1 MQQLASGLFEVA
13 GMPRGGSALGIVLGL
28 LLVTGVLLPMIWLV
42 HSFRG
47 AMRAPLLA
55 VISFWSA
62 SAVFF
67 AAPLVFSAVT
77 SDFLEGSARSLLSM
91 FYIAAATLPL
101 LAAAN
106 PPPLAALPVPA

>member
-67 AAPLVFSAVT
+67 APAFLFSDVP
-77 SDFLEGSARSLLSM
+77 SDLLQGSAPYLRSM
-91 FYIAAATLPL
+91 FYVAAATAPL

-106 PPPLAALPVPA
+106 PPRAPRVAGPA